1 MKKIVSIIMLTALLF
16 TSITNGTTSKAIS
29 QYKRITSGNYEYAV
43 LDEANKTATVLKIKP
58 TKEVVIPKII
68 DGYSIVQIG
77 ICWNE
82 YDYYFNEENEYH
94 FTDSEYA
101 EFKNS
106 RHVFSTDSKS
116 VEKITIPEGVKKIGE
131 FAFANTPN
139 LKQLNLPKSL
149 KYIYAENFLHAA
161 KLTKIVFKDSIC
173 VRNAF
178 ANIKNVVLNGNF
190 DSNFWE
196 DCVTPSRDGMHG
208 KINQLEVKGK
218 RNVTISAGSKI
229 QKIIVSKS
237 VKDLYISDS
246 NLVKKLNV
254 KSKKTKVSIDPN
266 LTSIIRTQFD
276 MGTYAKKKSGNYT
289 WSKPYFKLVSNDDG
303 NYKKQISYLV
313 KYKKNGKS
321 KTKTVKKNKIKKLYS
336 SSKIHVYAIVKVKKQ
351 RVPYMP

>member
-1 MKKIVSIIMLTALLF
+1 
-16 TSITNGTTSKAIS
+16 
-29 QYKRITSGNYEYAV
+29 
-43 LDEANKTATVLKIKP
+43 
-58 TKEVVIPKII
+58 
-68 DGYSIVQIG
+68 
-77 ICWNE
+77 
-82 YDYYFNEENEYH
+82 
-94 FTDSEYA
+94 
-101 EFKNS
+101 
-106 RHVFSTDSKS
+106 
-116 VEKITIPEGVKKIGE
+116 
-131 FAFANTPN
+131 
-139 LKQLNLPKSL
+139 
-149 KYIYAENFLHAA
+149 
-161 KLTKIVFKDSIC
+161 
-173 VRNAF
+173 
-178 ANIKNVVLNGNF
+178 
-190 DSNFWE
+190 
-196 DCVTPSRDGMHG
+196 MHG

-218 RNVTISAGSKI
+218 RNVTISVGSKI

-237 VKDLYISDS
+237 VKNLYISGS

-266 LTSIIRTQFD
+266 LTSITRTQFD

>member
-1 MKKIVSIIMLTALLF
+1 MKKMVSIIMLTALLF

-149 KYIYAENFLHAA
+149 KYIYAENFLFQSQLRIYIYLAA
-161 KLTKIVFKDSIC
+161 I
-173 VRNAF
+173 
-178 ANIKNVVLNGNF
+178 
-190 DSNFWE
+190 
-196 DCVTPSRDGMHG
+196 
-208 KINQLEVKGK
+208 
-218 RNVTISAGSKI
+218 
-229 QKIIVSKS
+229 
-237 VKDLYISDS
+237 
-246 NLVKKLNV
+246 
-254 KSKKTKVSIDPN
+254 
-266 LTSIIRTQFD
+266 
-276 MGTYAKKKSGNYT
+276 
-289 WSKPYFKLVSNDDG
+289 
-303 NYKKQISYLV
+303 
-313 KYKKNGKS
+313 
-321 KTKTVKKNKIKKLYS
+321 
-336 SSKIHVYAIVKVKKQ
+336 
-351 RVPYMP
+351 

>member
-149 KYIYAENFLHAA
+149 RYI
-161 KLTKIVFKDSIC
+161 
-173 VRNAF
+173 
-178 ANIKNVVLNGNF
+178 
-190 DSNFWE
+190 
-196 DCVTPSRDGMHG
+196 
-208 KINQLEVKGK
+208 
-218 RNVTISAGSKI
+218 
-229 QKIIVSKS
+229 SKS
-237 VKDLYISDS
+237 VKDLYISGS

-266 LTSIIRTQFD
+266 LTSITRTQFD

-289 WSKPYFKLVSNDDG
+289 WAKPYFKLVCNDDG

>member
-1 MKKIVSIIMLTALLF
+1 M
-16 TSITNGTTSKAIS
+16 
-29 QYKRITSGNYEYAV
+29 
-43 LDEANKTATVLKIKP
+43 
-58 TKEVVIPKII
+58 
-68 DGYSIVQIG
+68 
-77 ICWNE
+77 
-82 YDYYFNEENEYH
+82 
-94 FTDSEYA
+94 
-101 EFKNS
+101 
-106 RHVFSTDSKS
+106 
-116 VEKITIPEGVKKIGE
+116 
-131 FAFANTPN
+131 
-139 LKQLNLPKSL
+139 PKSL
-149 KYIYAENFLHAA
+149 KYIYAENFLDAA
-161 KLTKIVFKDSIC
+161 KLTKIAFKDSIC

-218 RNVTISAGSKI
+218 RNVTISVGSKI

-237 VKDLYISDS
+237 VKDLYISGS

-266 LTSIIRTQFD
+266 LTSITRTQFD

-289 WSKPYFKLVSNDDG
+289 WAKPYFKLVCNDDG

-336 SSKIHVYAIVKVKKQ
+336 SSKILVYAIVKVKKQ

>member
-1 MKKIVSIIMLTALLF
+1 M
-16 TSITNGTTSKAIS
+16 
-29 QYKRITSGNYEYAV
+29 
-43 LDEANKTATVLKIKP
+43 
-58 TKEVVIPKII
+58 
-68 DGYSIVQIG
+68 
-77 ICWNE
+77 
-82 YDYYFNEENEYH
+82 
-94 FTDSEYA
+94 
-101 EFKNS
+101 
-106 RHVFSTDSKS
+106 
-116 VEKITIPEGVKKIGE
+116 
-131 FAFANTPN
+131 
-139 LKQLNLPKSL
+139 PKSL
-149 KYIYAENFLHAA
+149 KYIYAENFLDAA

-208 KINQLEVKGK
+208 KINQL
-218 RNVTISAGSKI
+218 
-229 QKIIVSKS
+229 
-237 VKDLYISDS
+237 
-246 NLVKKLNV
+246 
-254 KSKKTKVSIDPN
+254 DPN
-266 LTSIIRTQFD
+266 LTSITRTQFD

-289 WSKPYFKLVSNDDG
+289 WAKPYFKLVCNDDG